1 MKLLRKYVFSLIAIL
16 LMVYAAWPSA
26 GVSAARIF
34 QFEILANN
42 YLIAGKPY
50 RAVYESDRA
59 FYTRSV
65 IYFSYSVDNGRTWS
79 SLPPYFTSLDQ
90 LFVEGSLEFRVP
102 IDPELTSAMFRVG
115 VKFIPLVGSDSYS
128 ESIAGPFKILQ
139 PAPPSNVKSTANE
152 DGTVT
157 LAWDDNSN
165 MEQAY
170 RITRYGPDGTKT
182 FLVSDSTDHVGPL
195 VYTDKSTNKAKDT
208 IYVYSLSMDFQEE
221 HQLPAELDPGS
232 VNVSVKTK
240 APIQDWS
247 KYIDIHIDPKLI
259 STPELKPFTPKP
271 TDVII
276 TNQID
281 YTIASSLWEKLNKDG
296 QTLPAYPVSGVQLGS
311 KAVSLQPE
319 ASIALIASVQ
329 PEEATNKKLVWSS
342 DNPAIVSVNS
352 AGQLTGV
359 SAGTANVR
367 VKTEEGGFSDICV
380 VTVADPADNE
390 QSNKQTIT
398 DLDGH
403 PASREIAEA
412 VGLGIVN
419 GYPDS
424 TFRPEA
430 SVTRAEFAAML
441 MRGLKPQVEGAA
453 LTFKDKAVIG
463 DWAIAPVAQSV
474 QLGIINGYGD
484 NTFRPNA
491 KITRAEMITMVMR
504 ASGVDTNKAPQLTGF
519 TDDKAIPAWAKPSVS
534 KAQETGI
541 IIVGGINA
549 AFEPQ
554 VLANRAE
561 AASAIVRM
569 LKLKN
574 TN

>member
-1 MKLLRKYVFSLIAIL
+1 MMKLFRKYAFSLIAIL
-16 LMVYAAWPSA
+16 LMVYAVWPSA
-26 GVSAARIF
+26 GASAARIF
-34 QFEILANN
+34 QFEIMANN

-65 IYFSYSVDNGRTWS
+65 IYFSYSANNGATWN
-79 SLPPYFTSLDQ
+79 SLPPYITSLDQ

-102 IDPELTSAMFRVG
+102 IDPELTSATFRVG
-115 VKFIPLVGSDSYS
+115 VKFIPLVGGDSYS

-139 PAPPSNVKSTANE
+139 PAAPSNVRATANE

-208 IYVYSLSMDFQEE
+208 IYVYSLSMDFQEK
-221 HQLPAELDPGS
+221 HQLPPELDPGS

-247 KYIDIHIDPKLI
+247 KYINIDPIWI
-259 STPELKPFTPKP
+259 STPELKPIIPKP
-271 TDVII
+271 TDAIL

-296 QTLPAYPVSGVQLGS
+296 QTLPAYPVSGVQLSS
-311 KAVSLQPE
+311 KAVSLQPG
-319 ASIALIASVQ
+319 ASIALIASVL
-329 PEEATNKKLVWSS
+329 PEEATNKKLIWSS
-342 DNPAIVSVNS
+342 DNPAVVSVNS

-380 VTVADPADNE
+380 VTVAGPADNE
-390 QSNKQTIT
+390 QANKQPIT
-398 DLDGH
+398 DLEGH

-419 GYPDS
+419 GYPDG
-424 TFRPEA
+424 TFRPDA

-453 LTFKDKAVIG
+453 LTFKDKEAIS
-463 DWAIAPVAQSV
+463 DWAIAPIAQSV

-504 ASGVDTNKAPQLTGF
+504 ASGLDTSNAPQLTEF

-569 LKLKN
+569 LKHKK
-574 TN
+574 